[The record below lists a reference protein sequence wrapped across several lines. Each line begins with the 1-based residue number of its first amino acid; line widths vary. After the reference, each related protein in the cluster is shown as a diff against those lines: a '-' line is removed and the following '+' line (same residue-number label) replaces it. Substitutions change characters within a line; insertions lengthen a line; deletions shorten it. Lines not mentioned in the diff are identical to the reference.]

1 MQRISDGEGDES
13 HARNNLD
20 EDYSAEMMEVEIEQ
34 AGLAVGWDTGLVQ
47 ETKEMSFAEANPQL
61 GESIEMIID
70 DDYKGSHDS
79 GDTSFSEKT
88 DRELFGCEA

>member
-1 MQRISDGEGDES
+1 MSKQVWLLDGTQGLFKKQR
-13 HARNNLD
+13 RCRLRK
-20 EDYSAEMMEVEIEQ
+20 Q
-34 AGLAVGWDTGLVQ
+34 
-47 ETKEMSFAEANPQL
+47 ANPQL

-70 DDYKGSHDS
+70 DDDKGSHDS